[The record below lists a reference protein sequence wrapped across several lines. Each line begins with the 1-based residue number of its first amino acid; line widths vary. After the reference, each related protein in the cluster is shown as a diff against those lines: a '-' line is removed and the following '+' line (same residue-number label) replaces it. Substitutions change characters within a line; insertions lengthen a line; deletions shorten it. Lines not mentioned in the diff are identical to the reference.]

1 MATNR
6 LTHVDVFI
14 EEKQVIVT
22 GVTRP
27 SRKGFHEVKHVG
39 IPQKAL
45 SRYYARGY
53 IIKPVSLRTEERRV
67 LACGTK
73 CARNCDPSLREQLR
87 ITIGSHLA
95 VLRWTEWQGG

>member
-1 MATNR
+1 MVTNR

-27 SRKGFHEVKHVG
+27 SRKGFHEVEHVG

-67 LACGTK
+67 QACGTK
-73 CARNCDPSLREQLR
+73 CASKRDRSN
-87 ITIGSHLA
+87 
-95 VLRWTEWQGG
+95 